1 MPTGCKLLFQNN
13 SPYYFEHES
22 NRPSACPNN
31 SGKWLFACGANRPAI
46 RQLPGLQVKT
56 AVHRALQAVHQPA
69 IIALGANHRLAL
81 LVWVVIVKP
90 ASDLGIDH
98 LHLAAGAAF
107 SPSATVWKISAR
119 ARRGHKTDDEAATK
133 NDGCSGMSQLGLVVH
148 LRLTTTLGEAGC
160 RCSSAGAYSQ
170 HRS

>member
-1 MPTGCKLLFQNN
+1 MPTGFKLRFQNN
-13 SPYYFEHES
+13 PPYYLEHES
-22 NRPSACPNN
+22 NRPCAWPSD

-69 IIALGANHRLAL
+69 IIALGTNHRLAL
-81 LVWVVIVKP
+81 LAWVVIVKP

-107 SPSATVWKISAR
+107 GPSATVGKISAR

-133 NDGCSGMSQLGLVVH
+133 NDGCNGKSQLGFVVH
-148 LRLTTTLGEAGC
+148 LRFTTIPGAAGC
-160 RCSSAGAYSQ
+160 RCSSAGAYLR
-170 HRS
+170 HRA